1 MNQYVTQEYYFNE
14 FGGTTLPDAEIS
26 KYLKLAQEKIDDVTF
41 NRIVGIGFDNL
52 TDFQKECVSKAICY
66 QAEYYFENGTNSLKI
81 SSYDVLD
88 ISITMDEG
96 TKTEAQKQE
105 MSEFAYMNIKKSG
118 LASRVL

>member
-88 ISITMDEG
+88 ISITLSED
-96 TKTEAQKQE
+96 TKTEAQKQD